1 MSSSTA
7 NKQKGIRLIP
17 FTVNRVVEQA
27 NEIPPGVQLIHAP
40 EIWEKSEK
48 GNDIVVAVLDTGC
61 DVNHVDLK
69 DRIIGGRNFT
79 EDYGNDPNNYLDN
92 NGHGTHVAGTIAATE
107 NDIGV
112 LGVAPLAKLLVLKVL
127 AGDGSGNYQH
137 IIDAIDYA
145 ISWRGPNQE
154 RVRIISMSLG
164 GPEDVPELHEVI
176 QKAVKQ
182 DVLVVCAAGNSGDCN
197 DRTEELDFPGAYS
210 EVIEVGAVNLER
222 KLACFS
228 NSNQE
233 IDLVAPGEDI
243 LSTYPGGKY
252 AVLSGTSMATPH
264 ISGALALLIKQCE
277 REYGRRLSEP
287 EIYAQLIKRTV
298 PLGYERTSEGNG
310 LIDLVKEE
318 NEKQKVTL

>member
-1 MSSSTA
+1 MSSNTA

-145 ISWRGPNQE
+145 ISWR
-154 RVRIISMSLG
+154 
-164 GPEDVPELHEVI
+164 
-176 QKAVKQ
+176 
-182 DVLVVCAAGNSGDCN
+182 
-197 DRTEELDFPGAYS
+197 
-210 EVIEVGAVNLER
+210 
-222 KLACFS
+222 
-228 NSNQE
+228 
-233 IDLVAPGEDI
+233 
-243 LSTYPGGKY
+243 
-252 AVLSGTSMATPH
+252 
-264 ISGALALLIKQCE
+264 
-277 REYGRRLSEP
+277 
-287 EIYAQLIKRTV
+287 
-298 PLGYERTSEGNG
+298 
-310 LIDLVKEE
+310 
-318 NEKQKVTL
+318 

>member
-92 NGHGTHVAGTIAATE
+92 NGHGTHVAGTIATTE

-127 AGDGSGNYQH
+127 AGG
-137 IIDAIDYA
+137 
-145 ISWRGPNQE
+145 
-154 RVRIISMSLG
+154 RI
-164 GPEDVPELHEVI
+164 
-176 QKAVKQ
+176 
-182 DVLVVCAAGNSGDCN
+182 
-197 DRTEELDFPGAYS
+197 
-210 EVIEVGAVNLER
+210 R
-222 KLACFS
+222 K
-228 NSNQE
+228 
-233 IDLVAPGEDI
+233 
-243 LSTYPGGKY
+243 LSTYY
-252 AVLSGTSMATPH
+252 R
-264 ISGALALLIKQCE
+264 C
-277 REYGRRLSEP
+277 
-287 EIYAQLIKRTV
+287 
-298 PLGYERTSEGNG
+298 
-310 LIDLVKEE
+310 D
-318 NEKQKVTL
+318 